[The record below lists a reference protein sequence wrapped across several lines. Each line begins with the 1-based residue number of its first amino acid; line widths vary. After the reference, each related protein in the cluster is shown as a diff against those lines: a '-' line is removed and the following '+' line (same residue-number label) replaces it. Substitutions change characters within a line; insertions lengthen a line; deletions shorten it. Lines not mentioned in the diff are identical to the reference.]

1 METPDESFTVNFVT
15 ETPSARHSFPVTH
28 GDLIA
33 EDELSSP
40 GASDDEEDPKRESF
54 TAPGYDRLDRKGF
67 EDFGKDVKDLESQMK
82 ATEKEWGG
90 DRQSLNESVWSRD
103 SLLSGQEVDAEK
115 LGTSASLANS
125 KLKEETSKEAK
136 KEHPRPLSGKIDIF
150 DKNTDLLKMARG
162 LQRLPPKASPEPKQ
176 EERKPAVQS
185 GKLSDRLKMFGGG
198 ASFTKGQALKKPEK
212 KEEEEEAVLAKEE
225 AKEVPK
231 PKGPGA
237 SDPKATSVEPTE
249 DSSEVD
255 GGTTSSAPP
264 QPKHSPKRH
273 SSSYISVSAFE
284 TIEEE
289 GSTGV
294 ESVENFDKVA
304 PLPKIEP
311 SLSRRQSAELLR
323 LDGIV
328 KPDIPAVTLTG
339 VAAAGDRKASTGSPS
354 HSPLLSA
361 RRAARL
367 TSVPA
372 TMSSQGSEAM
382 ALYMNSANLP
392 HLNNMM
398 DSHKKEEQARVAKV
412 VKGLQALPRWS
423 GANVQLKFI
432 GLKTDDRPKLQIWK
446 QHVSFYELRVLSSK
460 REGGGGGMEGREG
473 WREERDGGEVEE
485 EGRGREK
492 GGGGGGR
499 RGEGREKRGGR
510 EKGGGGRRGEGREKG
525 GGGRRGER
533 REKGGGEKRREKGGG
548 RGRRGGERGGE
559 GREKRGREKRGDKRG
574 GEGEEGKEGRGRRGE
589 GREKR

>member
-1 METPDESFTVNFVT
+1 MRDKKPELREKAIITKSPDRKSVETPDESFTVNFVT

-54 TAPGYDRLDRKGF
+54 TAPGYDRLDKKGF

-115 LGTSASLANS
+115 LSTSASSANS

-136 KEHPRPLSGKIDIF
+136 KEEPRPLSGKIDIF
-150 DKNTDLLKMARG
+150 DKNTDMLKMARG

-176 EERKPAVQS
+176 EECKPAVQS

-198 ASFTKGQALKKPEK
+198 ASFTKGPKPEKK
-212 KEEEEEAVLAKEE
+212 KEEEESVVAKEE
-225 AKEVPK
+225 AKEAL
-231 PKGPGA
+231 KGSGG
-237 SDPKATSVEPTE
+237 SDPEPTE

-255 GGTTSSAPP
+255 GGTTSSAQP

-273 SSSYISVSAFE
+273 SSSYASVSAFE

-289 GSTGV
+289 GPSGV
-294 ESVENFDKVA
+294 ESVENMDKVA

-398 DSHKKEEQARVAKV
+398 DSHKKEEQAGVAKV
-412 VKGLQALPRWS
+412 VKGLQALPRWT

-446 QHVSFYELRVLSSK
+446 QHVSFYELCVLSSK
-460 REGGGGGMEGREG
+460 REGGGGNGGKGREG
-473 WREERDGGEVEE
+473 WW
-485 EGRGREK
+485 RG
-492 GGGGGGR
+492 
-499 RGEGREKRGGR
+499 RGGR
-510 EKGGGGRRGEGREKG
+510 EGEGRGGRRGEGREKG
-525 GGGRRGER
+525 WGE
-533 REKGGGEKRREKGGG
+533 EGEEG
-548 RGRRGGERGGE
+548 RGGE
-559 GREKRGREKRGDKRG
+559 GEEGREGRREGAGGEEGRG
-574 GEGEEGKEGRGRRGE
+574 GEGEEGKEGKREGERRRGERREKRGGE
-589 GREKR
+589 GREKS